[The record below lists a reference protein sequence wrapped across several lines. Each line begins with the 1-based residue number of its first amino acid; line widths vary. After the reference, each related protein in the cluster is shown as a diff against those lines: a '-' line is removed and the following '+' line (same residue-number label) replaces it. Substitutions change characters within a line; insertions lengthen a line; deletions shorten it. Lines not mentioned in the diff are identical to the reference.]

1 MALVLTAAPAVE
13 PVSLAEVKA
22 HLRVDSDHEDA
33 LIAQLIVAARIF
45 VERTLGLALIAQSWS
60 YFLDALPRS
69 LAVALPT
76 SPVQAVSAVKLHGAD
91 GGEVT
96 LETES
101 YSVDVLSQPAR
112 LVLSGAAPSVL
123 PRALNAFEIAFSAG
137 YGDGADNVPAP
148 LRQAIMLL
156 VAHWFERRE
165 PVVLGA
171 TAQEVPAT
179 VAGLL
184 LPYRRVRL

>member
-1 MALVLTAAPAVE
+1 VVRIETSNQHLE
-13 PVSLAEVKA
+13 PVSLAEAKA
-22 HLRVDSDHEDA
+22 HLRVDQDYEDA
-33 LIAQLIVAARIF
+33 LIAQLIVAARSF
-45 VERTLGLALIAQSWS
+45 VERTLSLALITQGWS

-69 LAVALPT
+69 LAVALPI

-91 GGEVT
+91 GGAVT
-96 LETES
+96 LEAES

-112 LVLSGAAPSVL
+112 LVLNGAMPAVVA
-123 PRALNAFEIAFSAG
+123 RALNAFEIAFSAG
-137 YGDGADNVPAP
+137 YGDDAADVPAP

-165 PVVLGA
+165 PVALGA

-184 LPYRRVRL
+184 LPYLRVRL